1 MPSKTNTLSADQQKL
16 MEIISQA
23 SAALAALSVAAPAS
37 SVKKVRKTKSTS
49 SADAESVEKKPLNPK
64 IAAMNVER
72 MAIFQEMKSAWLS
85 ANPSA
90 ATLEWGS
97 KELKERVKK
106 GEFPPLPTYPQA
118 LKEHSRRRGEADPE
132 QAAKSKARRDAL
144 DAKQAEGAKKKV
156 FKVKALAP
164 APSKPE
170 PVVSTVFETEDAEEF
185 NLQLQI
191 GEEKF
196 LMNGENWVL
205 DSEQTWVGLWNPET
219 KELDRSAP
227 EPSE

>member
-23 SAALAALSVAAPAS
+23 SAALAALSVGAPAS
-37 SVKKVRKTKSTS
+37 VKKGGRKTKST

-90 ATLEWGS
+90 EGLEP

-106 GEFPPLPTYPQA
+106 GEFSPLPTYPQA

-132 QAAKSKARRDAL
+132 QAAKTKARRDAL
-144 DAKQAEGAKKKV
+144 DAKQAEGAKKEKKV
-156 FKVKALAP
+156 FKVKASVA
-164 APSKPE
+164 KPE
-170 PVVSTVFETEDAEEF
+170 PIVSTVFETEDSEEF

-205 DSEQTWVGLWNPET
+205 DTEQTWVGLWNPET

>member
-1 MPSKTNTLSADQQKL
+1 MSSKTNTLSADQQKL

-23 SAALAALSVAAPAS
+23 SAALAALSAGAPL
-37 SVKKVRKTKSTS
+37 KKGRKTKSTS
-49 SADAESVEKKPLNPK
+49 SADAEPAEKKPLNPK
-64 IAAMNVER
+64 IAAMNEER
-72 MAIFQEMKSAWLS
+72 MAIFQEMKSAWFA

-90 ATLEWGS
+90 EGLEP
-97 KELKERVKK
+97 KELKERIKK
-106 GEFPPLPTYPQA
+106 GEFPALPTYPQA
-118 LKEHSRRRGEADPE
+118 LKEHSRRMGEANPE
-132 QAAKSKARRDAL
+132 HAAKSKARRDAL
-144 DAKQAEGAKKKV
+144 DAKQAEGAKKEKKV

-164 APSKPE
+164 APAKPE
-170 PVVSTVFETEDAEEF
+170 PKVSTVFETEDSEEF
-185 NLQLQI
+185 NLQLEI

-205 DSEQTWVGLWNPET
+205 DSEQTWVGLWNPEK